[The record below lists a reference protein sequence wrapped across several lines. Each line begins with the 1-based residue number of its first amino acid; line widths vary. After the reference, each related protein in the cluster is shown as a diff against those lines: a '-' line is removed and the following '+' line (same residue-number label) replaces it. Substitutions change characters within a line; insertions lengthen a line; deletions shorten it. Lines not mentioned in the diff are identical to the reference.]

1 MSIYDPGPVITH
13 EGAGLARAGTQSQP
27 RKQGSRKPADR
38 VKPKRVRRAAA
49 KRAPP
54 KQPARKGRQVGPH
67 KPAPRRGGPVVESE
81 SNANSGVA
89 SFHTSQVNAPL
100 GYQGLFQGH

>member
-1 MSIYDPGPVITH
+1 MSIYDPSPVITH

-27 RKQGSRKPADR
+27 RRQGSRKPAAR
-38 VKPKRVRRAAA
+38 IKPKRVRRGPTARVLPKQAA
-49 KRAPP
+49 K
-54 KQPARKGRQVGPH
+54 KGRQIGPH
-67 KPAPRRGGPVVESE
+67 KATKKHGAPVIESE

-100 GYQGLFQGH
+100 GYQGLFQGN